1 MIVADAGPIIAFA
14 RIGRL
19 ALLQQVVGALMVP
32 DAVYEELV
40 VKGGD
45 RPGAEEVRR
54 GGGMQQHT
62 LRNRQALAQLPR
74 SLAQGEREA
83 IILAEEE
90 SIPLLVDERKARD
103 AAAQRGIEVV
113 GSLWVLKEA
122 KQRGMILAVRPIIE
136 ELLAI
141 GYWLHPERVIRPFLQ
156 EMGELPPILEPS
168 QE

>member
-1 MIVADAGPIIAFA
+1 MIIADAGPIIAFA

-19 ALLQQVVGALMVP
+19 ALLQQVVGELIVP

-45 RPGAEEVRR
+45 RPGAADVQRGEGIRR
-54 GGGMQQHT
+54 QT
-62 LRNRQALAQLPR
+62 LRNRQALTHLPR
-74 SLAQGEREA
+74 SLAQGEGEA
-83 IILAEEE
+83 ILLAEEE
-90 SIPLLVDERKARD
+90 GAPLLVDERKARE
-103 AAAQRGIEVV
+103 AAEQHGIEVI

-122 KQRGMILAVRPIIE
+122 KQRGIILAVRPIME

-141 GYWLHPERVIRPFLQ
+141 GYWFHPERVIRPFLQ
-156 EMGELPPILEPS
+156 EMGELPPISEPS

>member
-1 MIVADAGPIIAFA
+1 MIIADAGPIIVFA

-19 ALLQQVVGALMVP
+19 TLLQQVVEELIVP

-45 RPGAEEVRR
+45 RPGDADVQRGEGIRR
-54 GGGMQQHT
+54 QT
-62 LRNRQALAQLPR
+62 LRNWPALTHLPR
-74 SLAQGEREA
+74 SLAQGECEA
-83 IILAEEE
+83 ILLAEEE
-90 SIPLLVDERKARD
+90 GAPLLVDERKARD
-103 AAAQRGIEVV
+103 AAVQRGIKVI

-122 KQRGMILAVRPIIE
+122 KQRGMILAVPPILG

-141 GYWLHPERVIRPFLQ
+141 GYWLYPECVIRPFLQ
-156 EMGELPPILEPS
+156 EMGELPPIPELS

>member
-1 MIVADAGPIIAFA
+1 MIIADAGPIIAFA

-19 ALLQQVVGALMVP
+19 ALLQQVIGECVVP

-45 RPGAEEVRR
+45 RAGAEAVRR
-54 GGGMQQHT
+54 GEAIQRRT
-62 LRNRQALAQLPR
+62 LRNRQALTQLPR
-74 SLAQGEREA
+74 SLAQGECEA
-83 IILAEEE
+83 ILLAEEE
-90 SIPLLVDERKARD
+90 GAPLLVDERRARE
-103 AAAQRGIEVV
+103 AAEQRGIEVV

-122 KQRGMILAVRPIIE
+122 KQRGMILTLRPIIE

-141 GYWLHPERVIRPFLQ
+141 GYWFHPERVIRPFLE
-156 EMGELPPILEPS
+156 EMGELPPIPEPS